1 MPDDLPVRIF
11 VSYARDDRRWV
22 DRNDS
27 HHLIPHLISSLR
39 KLNVEVW
46 FDAALVASEV
56 FKRTIEQE
64 IRRADIA
71 ILLVSQS
78 FLNSEFIEAVE
89 LPEIIKRTDD
99 PNFHVVPILIG
110 YSDWQEL
117 EILAE
122 RQVLPGPPPTP
133 LIDYTTDPAKWDKVR
148 YDITTVIK
156 NLVNRTREHRAAQ
169 AATVKIAVVG
179 TASRG
184 KTGLRKSDR
193 EIQATNAPKDASSAR
208 AEQDSQPPRFVF
220 SLPPN
225 SVPCAAWTLPPVT
238 LLSEPVIINNPADD
252 DERRLHAQMI
262 EATLQQFNVP
272 ATLVEATRGPRFTR
286 YEVQLALGVKV
297 SKIVALADNMAVI
310 LAVAGIR
317 MEAPIAGKSAIG
329 IEVPNARSGIVTL
342 RECVDHIDFR
352 SASAPLTVALGRTV
366 DGKRIYANIAALP
379 HVLMGGATNSGKSAC
394 LHAMI
399 ASLLLR
405 LSPSEVRFVL
415 VDPKRVEFC
424 QWEGIPHLLCPIV
437 TDMGQVNGVFAS
449 LLAEMDRRYD
459 LLAAAG
465 VRNITGYNSKCAE
478 NDRLPFIVLI
488 VDEFADIMLR
498 AGREIEPQVCR
509 LAQLARATGI
519 HMIISTQR
527 PSVDVITGTIK
538 ANISGRIAFAVASSI
553 DSRTILDR
561 VDAAKLLGAGDM
573 LYMPIDASAPV
584 RVQGCYISEMEV
596 SAIATHVR
604 ANSGTAP
611 KSAEASIVDEPQLD
625 ALYEAAVGIVVAEGS
640 ASTSLLQR
648 RLSIGFIRSK
658 KLLSE
663 MEMRGVVG
671 PADGVRARKVL
682 ITPPDSPVNDDAGK
696 PTI

>member
-1 MPDDLPVRIF
+1 MPDDQPVRIF

-22 DRNDS
+22 DRNDP

-39 KLNVEVW
+39 KLNVDVW

-78 FLNSEFIEAVE
+78 FLNSEFIETVE
-89 LPEIIKRTDD
+89 LPEINRRTED

-133 LIDYTTDPAKWDKVR
+133 LIDYTTDPARWDKIR
-148 YDITTVIK
+148 YEITTVIK
-156 NLVNRTREHRAAQ
+156 NLVNRTREHRAAAQ
-169 AATVKIAVVG
+169 AAAKVTMVG
-179 TASRG
+179 PASRG

-193 EIQATNAPKDASSAR
+193 ELQIDKSMRDPSSVSSERSSQA
-208 AEQDSQPPRFVF
+208 PRFEF
-220 SLPPN
+220 SMPQNPTPGTN
-225 SVPCAAWTLPPVT
+225 WSLPPVT
-238 LLSEPVIINNPADD
+238 LLNEHVTISDPADD

-272 ATLVEATRGPRFTR
+272 ATLVEAARGPRFTR

-317 MEAPIAGKSAIG
+317 IEAPIAGKSAIG
-329 IEVPNARSGIVTL
+329 IEVPNARPGTVSL

-366 DGKRIYANIAALP
+366 DGKRIYANVAALP
-379 HVLMGGATNSGKSAC
+379 HLLMGGATNSGKSAC

-405 LSPSEVRFVL
+405 LTPSEVRLLL

-437 TDMGQVNGVFAS
+437 TDMAQVNGVFTS
-449 LLAEMDRRYD
+449 LLGEMDRRYD

-465 VRNITGYNSKCAE
+465 VRNITGYNAKCAE
-478 NDRLPFIVLI
+478 NDRLPYIVLI
-488 VDEFADIMLR
+488 VDEFADIMLL
-498 AGREIEPQVCR
+498 AGREIEPHVCR

-584 RVQGCYISEMEV
+584 RVQGCYISEKEV
-596 SAIATHVR
+596 SAIAAHVR
-604 ANSGTAP
+604 ASSGSAS
-611 KSAEASIVDEPQLD
+611 KSAEASIVGEPQLD

-648 RLSIGFIRSK
+648 KLSIGFMRSK
-658 KLLSE
+658 ALLSE

-682 ITPPDSPVNDDAGK
+682 VSSPGSPANDDIG
-696 PTI
+696 